1 MDFVLSGTKPVPK
14 DQPVPTPL
22 QERTS
27 RILSGGGGYIG
38 HGELKGE
45 KRLMA
50 KSISHIQLEM

>member
-1 MDFVLSGTKPVPK
+1 MNTVWG
-14 DQPVPTPL
+14 
-22 QERTS
+22 E
-27 RILSGGGGYIG
+27 GYTG